1 MMDKTGKVRWQLL
14 SKKKKENNTNKR
26 TLGREDLGRKQH
38 GEMYPLKL
46 KEMGYVG

>member
-1 MMDKTGKVRWQLL
+1 MAIIKQKI
-14 SKKKKENNTNKR
+14 KNNINNNNKR

-46 KEMGYVG
+46 KKMGYVG